1 MEPKSY
7 PLTYYIDRFYFK
19 KNKFW
24 MFKLM
29 GSYTFN
35 KNLFDFKNQSFFK
48 LLGTGSKNG
57 FSVFPDFSNYV
68 VISSWKNDNDR
79 EKFLQ
84 TNKVIN
90 NVIKK
95 CSERIEI
102 KIDPYESKGS
112 WDKLNPFK
120 NNSKYNNERILII
133 TRARVKFKKIIDFFI
148 NTSKASNSI
157 KHHEGAHFYKGVG
170 ELPIIEQATISIW
183 ENEEKMKFY
192 AYNNSDHMKVIM
204 KARKRKWY
212 SEELFVRCNII
223 HMKNFND

>member
-29 GSYTFN
+29 GIYTFN

-68 VISSWKNDNDR
+68 VISSWKNDKDR

-148 NTSKASNSI
+148 NTSKLITLSFSI
-157 KHHEGAHFYKGVG
+157 RSSQSSLSSYLLFE
-170 ELPIIEQATISIW
+170 SW
-183 ENEEKMKFY
+183 E
-192 AYNNSDHMKVIM
+192 APS
-204 KARKRKWY
+204 KRIT
-212 SEELFVRCNII
+212 SENII
-223 HMKNFND
+223 SLLEISKIEFSLYFETRYLLLFLSYED

>member
-19 KNKFW
+19 KI
-24 MFKLM
+24 
-29 GSYTFN
+29 
-35 KNLFDFKNQSFFK
+35 SFGCSNSWAAIRSIRICLILKIKVSLNF
-48 LLGTGSKNG
+48 LELVQKNG

-68 VISSWKNDNDR
+68 VISSWKNDKDR

-90 NVIKK
+90 SVIKK

-120 NNSKYNNERILII
+120 NNSEYNNERILII